1 MSETSRNGNKQS
13 VYRSKVDLWIAC
25 LLVASPLGLMGLTVF
40 MMQQGRDNDSLI
52 CLIAAAITL
61 FATALFTVPCR
72 YTILSDS
79 LTIRCGILFYRVPF
93 ERIKVIEPS
102 GSWLSA
108 PAMSLRRVKISTA
121 SQFYLV
127 SPQDRER
134 FIEEL
139 TSACGL
145 DEATADSSQT

>member
-1 MSETSRNGNKQS
+1 MSESLSNRPRQS
-13 VYRSKVDLWIAC
+13 VYHSAVDLWIAC
-25 LLVASPLGLMGLTVF
+25 LLVSSPLALMVMTLA
-40 MMQQGRDNDSLI
+40 MMQQGRNNDSLV
-52 CLIAAAITL
+52 CLIAAAVTL
-61 FATALFTVPCR
+61 VATAAFTVPCR

-79 LTIRCGILFYRVPF
+79 VTIRCGLLFYRVPF
-93 ERIKVIEPS
+93 DKIKNIELS

-127 SPQDRER
+127 SPRDREK

-139 TSACGL
+139 EAACGF
-145 DEATADSSQT
+145 DE